1 MIGID
6 KSLLTLEQVLQATDG
21 VHVLGPSSITF
32 TSVETDSRNV
42 VKNTLFVPLK
52 GEFQD
57 GHKYI
62 PQAVEKGASV
72 VFIAKK
78 NYEEDSEFFVNIHF
92 ENKGVT
98 FIAVDNTMTALQ
110 KAAGAYVEK
119 FPHLIKIAVTGS
131 SGKTTTKEILSSIMK
146 QKYNVI
152 CNKGNLNS
160 ETGLPLS
167 VFNIRPEHQ
176 CGIFEMGM
184 NRENEIGE
192 ISAVLKANFA
202 IVTNIGTAH
211 IGILGSRENIAR
223 EKAKVFDH
231 FHNFG
236 TGVIPFDDDYVEFLK
251 DQIEGKVVLYGQDT
265 DSVKYI
271 ADLGLEGTKFSV
283 GGIET
288 VLSLPGKYNYK
299 NALGAIA
306 LAQVLDLTAEEISKG
321 ISSLEPMFG
330 RSQVLKGKFTVVQD
344 CYNANPDSMEKSVEF
359 FSSVE
364 SDHKKILVL
373 GDMLELG
380 DEASSAHEKILSMA
394 LASKPHLICLVG
406 KNICGAMEKVSGA
419 SEETIVLQSA
429 EHDDE
434 SIKILVEKLLNYAEE
449 GSLVLVKGSRGI
461 GLERV
466 SRLLEG
472 GQL

>member
-6 KSLLTLEQVLQATDG
+6 KSLLTLEKILEATDG
-21 VHVLGPSSITF
+21 IHVLGPSVIMF
-32 TSVETDSRNV
+32 TSVATDSRSV
-42 VKNTLFVPLK
+42 EKDTLFVPLI
-52 GEFQD
+52 GEVQD

-62 PQAVEKGASV
+62 PQAMEKGASV
-72 VFIAKK
+72 VFITRK
-78 NYEEDSEFFVNIHF
+78 NYEDDSNFFVNLHH
-92 ENKGVT
+92 EKPGVT
-98 FIAVDNTMTALQ
+98 FIVVENTMTALQ

-119 FPHLIKIAVTGS
+119 FPHLMKIAVTGS
-131 SGKTTTKEILSSIMK
+131 SGKTTTKEILVSIMK

-152 CNKGNLNS
+152 CNQGNLNS

-167 VFNIRPEHQ
+167 VFKIRSEHE

-211 IGILGSRENIAR
+211 IGLLGSRDNIAR

-236 TGVIPFDDDYVEFLK
+236 TGVIPFDDDYVDFLK

-265 DSVKYI
+265 DTVKYV
-271 ADLGLEGTKFSV
+271 ADLGLGGTKFTV

-306 LAQVLDLTAEEISKG
+306 LAEVLGLSSAEIAKG
-321 ISSLEPMFG
+321 INELEPMFG
-330 RSQVLKGKFTVVQD
+330 RSQVLEGKYTIVQD
-344 CYNANPDSMEKSVEF
+344 CYNANPDSMEKSIEF
-359 FSSVE
+359 VSSVNDE
-364 SDHKKILVL
+364 RKKVFVL

-380 DEASSAHEKILSMA
+380 EDSVKEHEKAGELALHSSADMVIFAGDEMKAAFEKIR
-394 LASKPHLICLVG
+394 AS
-406 KNICGAMEKVSGA
+406 VSGKEIFHYA
-419 SEETIVLQSA
+419 GRSDDSMKEIAEKISSSVPEKSIVL
-429 EHDDE
+429 
-434 SIKILVEKLLNYAEE
+434 I
-449 GSLVLVKGSRGI
+449 KGSRGM
-461 GLERV
+461 GLERITKI
-466 SRLLEG
+466 LEG
-472 GQL
+472 GEL